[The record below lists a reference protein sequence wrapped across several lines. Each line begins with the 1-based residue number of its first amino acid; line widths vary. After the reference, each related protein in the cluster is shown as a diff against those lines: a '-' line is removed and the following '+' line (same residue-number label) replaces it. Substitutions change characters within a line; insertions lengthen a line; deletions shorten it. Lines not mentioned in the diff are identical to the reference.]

1 MARVPVEGYFIK
13 YMDVVWAVKGCF
25 HPEGFVVAVPHYYRG
40 VKIKRL
46 NDALRFVKE
55 RFSHL
60 LKYVEEIGFNVP
72 LVPLEESEV
81 LDPFNAKPEG
91 IVKEFT
97 ELFHD
102 VGVTGSHLY
111 LGRGNDIDVLT
122 FNKGNYNKLVELRN
136 ANVTAPLDE
145 AKESEVE
152 SLDIGDFLKLKRK
165 RYLEG
170 KYRGVPYTFK
180 IVECVDFGRVKEVRD
195 FEGRVMVERAIRP
208 YTLPAVYSFKDY
220 LLTSFRTRFTELEA
234 GTVLYVKGKLLVRED
249 FKDIDLDASS
259 EVRVLGTR

>member
-1 MARVPVEGYFIK
+1 MARKPVEGYFVK

-25 HPEGFVVAVPHYYRG
+25 HPENFVVAVPHYYKG

-46 NDALRFVKE
+46 NDALSLVKE
-55 RFSHL
+55 KFPHL
-60 LKYVEEIGFNVP
+60 LKYVEEIGFDVP
-72 LVPLEESEV
+72 LVPLEESEI
-81 LDPFNAKPEG
+81 LDPFNARTEG
-91 IVKEFT
+91 VVKEFT

-122 FNKGNYNKLVELRN
+122 FNRENYSKLVELRN
-136 ANVTAPLDE
+136 ANVITPLDE
-145 AKESEVE
+145 VEESEVE
-152 SLDIGDFLKLKRK
+152 SLDMGDFLKLKRK

-170 KYRGVPYTFK
+170 KYKGVPYTFK
-180 IVECVDFGRVKEVRD
+180 IVDCVDFGKVKEVRD
-195 FEGRVMVERAIRP
+195 FEGKIVVERAIRP

-220 LLTSFRTRFTELEA
+220 LLTSFRTRFTELSE

-249 FKDIDLDASS
+249 FKDIDLDVSR
-259 EVRVLGTR
+259 EVKVLETR